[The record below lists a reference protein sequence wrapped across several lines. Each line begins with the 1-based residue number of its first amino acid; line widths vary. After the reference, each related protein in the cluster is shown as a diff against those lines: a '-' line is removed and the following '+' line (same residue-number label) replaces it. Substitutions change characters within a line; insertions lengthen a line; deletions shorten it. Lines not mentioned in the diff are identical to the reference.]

1 MAAVPTP
8 KPVRG
13 EIWLVNFDPAT
24 GAEIQKLR
32 PALVMSI
39 DSVGRLP
46 LRIVTPITDWKPD
59 YAKYAWFVSIPATPG
74 NGLSKHS
81 GADAFQTKSLS
92 VSRFTRRLGTLTE
105 TQMAAVSDAIAI
117 CVGA

>member
-1 MAAVPTP
+1 MAAVPIP

-59 YAKYAWFVSIPATPG
+59 YAKYPWFVSISAMPG

-92 VSRFTRRLGTLTE
+92 IVRFVRRLGNVTDAQL
-105 TQMAAVSDAIAI
+105 AAIADAVAL